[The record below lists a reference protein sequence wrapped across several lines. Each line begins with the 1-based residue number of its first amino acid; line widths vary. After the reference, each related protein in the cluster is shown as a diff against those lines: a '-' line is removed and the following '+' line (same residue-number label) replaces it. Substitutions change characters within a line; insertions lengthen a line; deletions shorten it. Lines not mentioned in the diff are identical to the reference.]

1 MKQEKGTILLVD
13 DEPKVL
19 ASLSSLLES
28 LGYRTLKTLD
38 PNEALAAI
46 ENQPVDLVLLDLV
59 MPSLDGIEVL
69 KRIMAKGLSLPVV
82 MLSGHGTIAKAVE
95 ATKIGAFDFLEKPV
109 EIDKIRITIENALT
123 KYRLEKEK
131 QSLLAHALEKY
142 LMVGVSPAMAEI
154 FELIDRA
161 ASTDS
166 KVLVTGES
174 GTGKELVARAIHLR
188 SQRAAGPFI
197 AVNCAAIPE
206 DLIESEL
213 FGHEKGAFTGATERK
228 LGQFELAHR
237 GTLFLDE
244 ITDMSHRLQAKML
257 RAIETEEI
265 QRIGGKETIKI
276 DLRIIG
282 ATNRDIKEAVRDKL
296 FREDLYYRLSVIKI
310 HIPPLRERKEDIPVL
325 VNHFLKIY
333 CEERKRPLLR
343 FHPAAMEAL
352 VSYSWPGNVRELKN
366 LTEKIVVLAPK
377 DTVSREEVEFFLK
390 EASLNGHIFLNPENP
405 TGLNEVRSKVEREVI
420 LAKLLA
426 NDWDYEKTAKELAV
440 SRATLFNKLK
450 KYGIRRSRG

>member
-1 MKQEKGTILLVD
+1 MD

>member
-1 MKQEKGTILLVD
+1 MKQEKRTILLVD

>member
-1 MKQEKGTILLVD
+1 MKQEKRTILLVD

-450 KYGIRRSRG
+450 KYGIRKSRG

>member
-450 KYGIRRSRG
+450 KYGIRKSRG